1 MITSSKGK
9 SGTYAAKR
17 KSSYPSV
24 EEQFDLLWH
33 AIDSGTLDKNSSFYT
48 TLKATKDKYP
58 KG

>member
-1 MITSSKGK
+1 MITSSYNK
-9 SGTYAAKR
+9 SGTYTEKR
-17 KSSYPSV
+17 KSSYPSL

-33 AIDSGTLDKNSSFYT
+33 AIDSGTLDKSSSFYT

>member
-1 MITSSKGK
+1 MITSSNNK
-9 SGTYAAKR
+9 SGTYDVKR

-24 EEQFDLLWH
+24 EEQLDLLWH
-33 AIDSGTLDKNSSFYT
+33 AIDTGTLDKNSSFYT